1 MLTSHPSPTP
11 ALSGHGP
18 SIDPL
23 QYPIETRNDSPIVYR
38 RQRKKSIGTVRQGN
52 RAMINEIHPLITHH
66 LQSKDPAILVTI
78 RCEVSLPSLIPF
90 LGPVGASVSL
100 FLRGVW
106 DVLSLGATTAFID

>member
-38 RQRKKSIGTVRQGN
+38 RQRKKSIGTVGQGN

-78 RCEVSLPSLIPF
+78 RCEVSLSSLIPF

-100 FLRGVW
+100 CLRGGVGCVVPW
-106 DVLSLGATTAFID
+106 CNNGIY